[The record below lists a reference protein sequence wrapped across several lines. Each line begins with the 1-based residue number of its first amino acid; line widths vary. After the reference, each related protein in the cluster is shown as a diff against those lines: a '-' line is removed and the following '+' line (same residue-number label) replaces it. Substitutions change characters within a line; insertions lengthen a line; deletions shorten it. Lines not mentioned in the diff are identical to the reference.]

1 MILVNGTNKMSNG
14 SEDCECV
21 RTFQNEKGDMA
32 VEFKVKYATI
42 NPQYHTEWLKGV
54 NEIPKNKLHMLVD
67 FNSQSNRYNMS
78 GLITKEEIKERV
90 ETIMELWKQ
99 HKPDNGIY

>member
-1 MILVNGTNKMSNG
+1 VNITNKMSN
-14 SEDCECV
+14 ECECV
-21 RTFQNEKGDMA
+21 RTFENKDGNIA

-42 NPQYHTEWLKGV
+42 NPEYHTEWLKGI

-67 FNSQSNRYNMS
+67 FNTEKNRYNMS

-90 ETIMELWKQ
+90 ETIMESWNKY
-99 HKPDNGIY
+99 KPQSGIY